1 MKYIFTLYRFP
12 KTLSLSLNLP
22 SSLKPPQ
29 LSTDS
34 PKVKGS
40 GTTAAGFH
48 LSISYSEKKSYWYME
63 QISPW
68 PSLRKEC
75 YFSCDCTF
83 TQTEL
88 PLVKL
93 GSLAYEGRCQ
103 LRGQL
108 SLSSVLSGT
117 AALTTREKSCRELLV
132 DTATQPLTAQWSA
145 SPYLIFFI
153 SSWNCPKTGIH

>member
-1 MKYIFTLYRFP
+1 MVQLQLAFTFQFP
-12 KTLSLSLNLP
+12 T
-22 SSLKPPQ
+22 
-29 LSTDS
+29 
-34 PKVKGS
+34 VK
-40 GTTAAGFH
+40 
-48 LSISYSEKKSYWYME
+48 KKSYWYME

-108 SLSSVLSGT
+108 SLSSVLSGA

-145 SPYLIFFI
+145 SPYLIFFLLLRGTVLKQASTKMAERQRTI
-153 SSWNCPKTGIH
+153 DQSDWGAVRLPSCH